1 MKSTFNISAIAIA
14 LVFMISACGGNT
26 QTNENSN
33 ETTASETAASPEA
46 TETTLTLEGND
57 QMQFNQTELRATAGQ
72 TITLTL
78 KHTGKMDKKVMGHNF
93 VLLKP
98 GTDLAAFGQKAA
110 SAVAE
115 DYVPVSES
123 ANVIAH
129 TKVIGGG
136 ESVTIQFTVPEKG
149 TYDFLCSFPGHY
161 AMMKGKLIVE

>member
-14 LVFMISACGGNT
+14 LAFTISACGGNT
-26 QTNENSN
+26 QTV
-33 ETTASETAASPEA
+33 ETSGETSIAETPVSPAA

-57 QMQFNQTELRATAGQ
+57 QMQFDKTELRVPAGQ

-78 KHTGKMDKKVMGHNF
+78 KHTGTMDKNVMGHNF

-98 GTDLAAFGQKAA
+98 GTDLVAFGQKAA
-110 SAVAE
+110 SAVVE
-115 DYVPVSES
+115 DYVPASES

-129 TKVIGGG
+129 TKLIGGG

-149 TYDFLCSFPGHY
+149 TYDYLCSFPGHY
-161 AMMKGKLIVE
+161 AIMKGKLIAE

>member
-14 LVFMISACGGNT
+14 LAFTISACGGNT
-26 QTNENSN
+26 QTV
-33 ETTASETAASPEA
+33 ETSGETSIAETPVSPAA

-57 QMQFNQTELRATAGQ
+57 QMQFDKTELRVPAGQ

-78 KHTGKMDKKVMGHNF
+78 KHIGTMDKNVMGHNF

-98 GTDLAAFGQKAA
+98 GTDLVAFGQKAA
-110 SAVAE
+110 SAVVE
-115 DYVPVSES
+115 DYVPASES

-129 TKVIGGG
+129 TKLIGGG

-149 TYDFLCSFPGHY
+149 TYDYLCSFPGHY
-161 AMMKGKLIVE
+161 AIMKGKLIAE